1 MKTQRLFIMAVAIT
15 GLFLISSTF
24 SSTLKADDIIGEWYT
39 DGNKSAVWIYKNKS
53 GIYFGKIVWLK
64 DPNESDGKPK
74 VDKENPD
81 PKLRTTPLIGLV
93 ILKSFK
99 FDSDKWTNGTIYDPE
114 NGKTYKCTIRMQD
127 INTIDV
133 RGYIGVSAIGRTTTW
148 KRKTS

>member
-1 MKTQRLFIMAVAIT
+1 MKTQRLIVMAIAIT

-24 SSTLKADDIIGEWYT
+24 SSTRKADDIAGEWYT
-39 DGNKSAVWIYKNKS
+39 DGKKSVVWIYKNKS

-81 PKLRTTPLIGLV
+81 PKLRNTPLMGLL

-127 INTIDV
+127 MNTIDV

-148 KRKTS
+148 KRKTN